1 MIIIIIIFIF
11 AQGAKLCFSAA
22 NGFIGNHAAFAV
34 ATKDE
39 ILPAWWL
46 EWWIVGIS
54 DISGTDKQA
63 TCGDMSKVNTLANI
77 LCQY

>member
-46 EWWIVGIS
+46 E
-54 DISGTDKQA
+54 
-63 TCGDMSKVNTLANI
+63 
-77 LCQY
+77 